1 MYDTEQKN
9 EKSTL
14 VKSNYLKYNY
24 TDTVIILRLKLIL
37 LVLCKLMTICQDE
50 KI

>member
-14 VKSNYLKYNY
+14 VKSNYLKY
-24 TDTVIILRLKLIL
+24 KLYRYSYNI
-37 LVLCKLMTICQDE
+37 
-50 KI
+50 KIKTNFISFM

>member
-1 MYDTEQKN
+1 MILNK
-9 EKSTL
+9 KMKKVL
-14 VKSNYLKYNY
+14 KSNLINLSINY